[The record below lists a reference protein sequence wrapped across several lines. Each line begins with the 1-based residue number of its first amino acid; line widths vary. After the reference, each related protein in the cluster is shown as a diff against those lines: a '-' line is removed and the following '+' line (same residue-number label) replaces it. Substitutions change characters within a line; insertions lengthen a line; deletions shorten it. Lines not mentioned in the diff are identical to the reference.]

1 MLKSNSSLEKVVEIY
16 TKKRYNSK
24 GSSRYGLYAGIAQSV
39 EHFTRNEGVV
49 SSSLISGFTNK
60 RRNPSDFKG
69 LRLLW
74 NKEEEQMKPSK
85 EIIELFHNDRFAT
98 ENGAVIEEVDDH
110 YAKCS
115 LMLEDRHRN
124 AMGAVMGGV
133 YFTLADFALAVASNW
148 KKMGHVSLNS
158 EITYLTAAKGNQLI
172 AEAFCVKNGRT
183 TGYYRIDVKDE
194 FGNLAAAVTAT
205 TFCVTK

>member
-1 MLKSNSSLEKVVEIY
+1 
-16 TKKRYNSK
+16 
-24 GSSRYGLYAGIAQSV
+24 
-39 EHFTRNEGVV
+39 
-49 SSSLISGFTNK
+49 
-60 RRNPSDFKG
+60 
-69 LRLLW
+69 
-74 NKEEEQMKPSK
+74 MKPSK
-85 EIIELFHNDRFAT
+85 ETIELFQNDRVAT

-148 KKMGHVSLNS
+148 QKMGYVSLNS
-158 EITYLTAAKGNQLI
+158 EITYLTAARGNQLI

-194 FGNLAAAVTAT
+194 LGNLSAAVTAT
-205 TFCVTK
+205 TFCVVK